1 MRKTIPVALRVCG
14 ENKDLTLR
22 MRSTYARAL
31 FLDAGA
37 TLEDLR
43 QAVTKL
49 EETLRTARRVLGGS
63 HPCTGTIETAL
74 RGARAALQAATEK

>member
-63 HPCTGTIETAL
+63 HPTTGAIERAL
-74 RGARAALQAATEK
+74 RDARAALQGRA